1 MSEQVLRSPAIEKA
15 EAPDYRNPN
24 LPVNRRVADLLSR
37 MTLQEKVAQMLCVW
51 GQKKT
56 LLADETGNLNMDRI
70 RAHLKDGIGQIG
82 RLSDT
87 GGVKNAPEMA
97 ALANKRQEFFV
108 EETRLGIPVIFHEE
122 CLHGLAAPDATSY
135 PQPIGLA
142 STFNPELIEQVY
154 AAIAEETRSRGA
166 HQALTPVVDV
176 ARDPRWGRIEETFGE
191 DPYLVSRLGI
201 AAVRGFQGDGTF
213 SDKKRVI
220 ATLKHFA
227 AHGQPESGSNCGP
240 GNFSER
246 VLRDVFLF
254 TFKEVL
260 EKANP
265 GSVMASYNEID
276 GLPSHANAWLLRDV
290 LRKEWGF
297 KGFVVSDYYAIT
309 ELKGKED
316 SVSHAVAG
324 DKTEAAFRSAI
335 AGVNI
340 ELPDP
345 DCYPLL
351 PSLVENGTISE
362 SLIDELVVPLLE
374 YKFRL
379 GLFEDPYVSTDAASH
394 ERRIQDER
402 ALALRAAQE
411 TIVLLKNKGGVLPL
425 RPEKIRTI
433 AVIGPNADRRLLGG
447 YSGKPRYCTTV
458 LEGIQ
463 ERAGD
468 NMTVLYSEGCKI
480 TVGGSW
486 EEDLVALPDPEDDR
500 QSIARAVSTARQ
512 ADLVMLV
519 LGDNEQ
525 TSREAWSYRHLGDRT
540 SLDLFGMQNALVH
553 AVAATGK
560 PMVLVLFNGRPN
572 SLNAVHGQVAA
583 ILECWYLG

>member
-1 MSEQVLRSPAIEKA
+1 MNG
-15 EAPDYRNPN
+15 RNFEY
-24 LPVNRRVADLLSR
+24 L
-37 MTLQEKVAQMLCVW
+37 
-51 GQKKT
+51 
-56 LLADETGNLNMDRI
+56 
-70 RAHLKDGIGQIG
+70 
-82 RLSDT
+82 
-87 GGVKNAPEMA
+87 
-97 ALANKRQEFFV
+97 
-108 EETRLGIPVIFHEE
+108 
-122 CLHGLAAPDATSY
+122 
-135 PQPIGLA
+135 
-142 STFNPELIEQVY
+142 
-154 AAIAEETRSRGA
+154 
-166 HQALTPVVDV
+166 
-176 ARDPRWGRIEETFGE
+176 GE

-433 AVIGPNADRRLLGG
+433 AVIGPNADRRD
-447 YSGKPRYCTTV
+447 
-458 LEGIQ
+458 
-463 ERAGD
+463 A
-468 NMTVLYSEGCKI
+468 M
-480 TVGGSW
+480 
-486 EEDLVALPDPEDDR
+486 
-500 QSIARAVSTARQ
+500 
-512 ADLVMLV
+512 
-519 LGDNEQ
+519 LGDY
-525 TSREAWSYRHLGDRT
+525 SYM
-540 SLDLFGMQNALVH
+540 S
-553 AVAATGK
+553 
-560 PMVLVLFNGRPN
+560 
-572 SLNAVHGQVAA
+572 SLNFWRKAPKDFSALDISSVLDG
-583 ILECWYLG
+583 LTKFSSMP